1 MLPHTYYETHR
12 MWNKVEV
19 GRKMKARGEYEKA
32 REKGERPNHLAR
44 IVSDKI
50 GHGISPRRVNKWA
63 KDGGW

>member
-1 MLPHTYYETHR
+1 
-12 MWNKVEV
+12 
-19 GRKMKARGEYEKA
+19 MKARGEYEKA